1 MSRGMTLM
9 VNSQGGQR
17 PVTWEG
23 SVVLKQIPQQTDGK
37 GEERGLCT
45 QGSCLPYPSDITF
58 LFILVTVMI
67 LLVALFLGTLIYF
80 CVRRKRKQS
89 RKCKSLDRSPD
100 LTSPVACAW
109 APSTYFPWGCGVV
122 YVCVYGWW
130 IGGGGHWALF
140 LFLPSGVAAGCLQ
153 PVPQCANLP
162 AVCLAW

>member
-9 VNSQGGQR
+9 VNSRGGGGWWR
-17 PVTWEG
+17 PATWEG

-58 LFILVTVMI
+58 LLILVSVMI

-109 APSTYFPWGCGVV
+109 APSTYFPWGRGVV
-122 YVCVYGWW
+122 YVCVYGWQM
-130 IGGGGHWALF
+130 GGSGRWASFCSCPLGLLLDAYSLF
-140 LFLPSGVAAGCLQ
+140 PNVQICL
-153 PVPQCANLP
+153 
-162 AVCLAW
+162 